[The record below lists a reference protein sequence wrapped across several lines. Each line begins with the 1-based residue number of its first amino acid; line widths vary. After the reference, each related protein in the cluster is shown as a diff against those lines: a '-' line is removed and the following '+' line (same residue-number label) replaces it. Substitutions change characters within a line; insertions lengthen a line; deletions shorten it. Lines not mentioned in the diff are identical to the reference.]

1 MKRRRR
7 PWSATWES
15 SEMLEVGLEMEELEK
30 LERRGR
36 PRSFRVWEHRTEL
49 EELP

>member
-1 MKRRRR
+1 
-7 PWSATWES
+7 
-15 SEMLEVGLEMEELEK
+15 MLEVGWGMEELEK

-49 EELP
+49 VELPEPLVPEEQEGMGADL